1 MNTWFVSQETGGRQ
15 VSPARV
21 HFQGNDR
28 VALLLDAR
36 RPGATAVLSERVW
49 CLSGPGCG
57 SGVLYRTV
65 STSRAGSQG
74 MMLLRGTRI
83 LDEGRTAENRT
94 IGIIRDLLDLDVHN
108 ASDCRAAVFPAGHHD
123 GSPQLLA

>member
-1 MNTWFVSQETGGRQ
+1 MNTWFVSQETGGRR
-15 VSPARV
+15 VSPVRV
-21 HFQGNDR
+21 HFQSGDR

-36 RPGATAVLSERVW
+36 LPGSTAVLTERVW

-74 MMLLRGTRI
+74 MMLLRGVRVMDDGRI
-83 LDEGRTAENRT
+83 SENRT
-94 IGIIRDLLDLDVHN
+94 IRIIRNLLDLDLRNSADSRVV
-108 ASDCRAAVFPAGHHD
+108 ALQVGHHD
-123 GSPQLLA
+123 GSCA

>member
-1 MNTWFVSQETGGRQ
+1 MVGFTGNGR
-15 VSPARV
+15 PARSV
-21 HFQGNDR
+21 RSGFTFRAATGWP
-28 VALLLDAR
+28 LLLDVR

-74 MMLLRGTRI
+74 LMLLRGARVT
-83 LDEGRTAENRT
+83 DEGRASENRT
-94 IGIIRDLLDLDVHN
+94 IRIIRDLLDLDVLN
-108 ASDCRAAVFPAGHHD
+108 ASDCHAAFPAGQHD
-123 GSPQLLA
+123 GSCA

>member
-1 MNTWFVSQETGGRQ
+1 MNTWLVSQETGGRQ
-15 VSPARV
+15 VSPVRV
-21 HFQGNDR
+21 HFQGGDR
-28 VALLLDAR
+28 VALLLDVR

-74 MMLLRGTRI
+74 MMLLRGARVT
-83 LDEGRTAENRT
+83 DEGRASENRT
-94 IGIIRDLLDLDVHN
+94 IRIIRDLLDLDVLN
-108 ASDCRAAVFPAGHHD
+108 TSDCHAGAFPAGQHD
-123 GSPQLLA
+123 GSCA

>member
-1 MNTWFVSQETGGRQ
+1 MNTWLVSQETGGRQ
-15 VSPARV
+15 VSPVRV
-21 HFQGNDR
+21 HFQGGDR
-28 VALLLDAR
+28 VALLLDVR

-74 MMLLRGTRI
+74 LMLLRGARVT
-83 LDEGRTAENRT
+83 DEGRASENRT
-94 IGIIRDLLDLDVHN
+94 IRIIRDLLDLDVLN
-108 ASDCRAAVFPAGHHD
+108 ASDCHAAFPAGQHD
-123 GSPQLLA
+123 GSCA